1 MLSRGDAVGL
11 FQLESSGMRS
21 LLQKLKPHCLEDMIF
36 PVISLYR
43 PGPADSIDTFLENRR
58 DMTKVKISPLL
69 KPILSTPPADASSIR
84 SR

>member
-21 LLQKLKPHCLEDMIF
+21 LLQKLKPHCLEDIIS
-36 PVISLYR
+36 VISLYR

-58 DMTKVKISPLL
+58 DMTKVKPHQ
-69 KPILSTPPADASSIR
+69 LSTQRASDSCKMR
-84 SR
+84 LRNS